1 MEKYTGDSAVDD
13 YLLNQVVKHINDDEL
28 DSLARDLRVPES
40 AYSNI
45 TSTKN
50 RRFKVSDH

>member
-1 MEKYTGDSAVDD
+1 MEKYKGDSAVDD

-40 AYSNI
+40 DYSNI
-45 TSTKN
+45 ASAKN
-50 RRFKVSDH
+50 RRFKVSNH